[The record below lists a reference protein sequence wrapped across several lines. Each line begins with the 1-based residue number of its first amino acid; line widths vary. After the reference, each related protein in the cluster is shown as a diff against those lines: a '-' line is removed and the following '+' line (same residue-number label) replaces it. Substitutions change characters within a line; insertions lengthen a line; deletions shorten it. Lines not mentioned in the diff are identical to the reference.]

1 MSYGDQGRAGTASLG
16 STSSSLL
23 RRVRNGEADAW
34 RRLAK
39 LYAPAV
45 FVWCHRSKLTA
56 HDSADVVQETF
67 LAVASH
73 LSQFRRD
80 QSGDSFRAWLW
91 TIARNKIYD
100 HFRRLKNVQQAI
112 GGETNEQTLDRIP
125 QHGPPDIRIREELS
139 GLVERWTLD
148 VIRAQ
153 FENRTWNA
161 FWRTAVDGQPAAE
174 VAAEYGMTTR
184 AVRQAKYR
192 VLRRLRQELGELLD

>member
-1 MSYGDQGRAGTASLG
+1 MSCGDQGRVGTGSLG

-45 FVWCHRSKLTA
+45 FVWCHRSKLSA

-73 LSQFRRD
+73 LPQFRRD
-80 QSGDSFRAWLW
+80 RPSHSFRAWLW
-91 TIARNKIYD
+91 TIARNKIHD
-100 HFRRLKNVQQAI
+100 HFRRQKNSQQAR
-112 GGETNEQTLDRIP
+112 GGEANEQTLDQIP
-125 QHGPPDIRIREELS
+125 QHETTDIRIREELS

-153 FENRTWNA
+153 FEDRTWSA
-161 FWRTAVDGQPAAE
+161 FWRTAVDGRTAAE
-174 VAAEYGMTTR
+174 VAAEYDMTTR

-192 VLRRLRQELGELLD
+192 VLHRLRQELGELLD